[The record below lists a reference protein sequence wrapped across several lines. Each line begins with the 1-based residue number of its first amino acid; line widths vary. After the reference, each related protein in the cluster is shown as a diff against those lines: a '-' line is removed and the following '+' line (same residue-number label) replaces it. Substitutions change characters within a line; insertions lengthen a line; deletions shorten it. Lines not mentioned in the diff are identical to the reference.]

1 MAPFLA
7 RPAYAPLAR
16 PHDPPRA
23 SPFPKPPPGLVGVE
37 AVPGYLG
44 AGAITRVAQRLGLS
58 LANVDARM
66 TIDDVLDEMDLQAYL
81 ADVDNPPQGP
91 PKK

>member
-1 MAPFLA
+1 M
-7 RPAYAPLAR
+7 
-16 PHDPPRA
+16 
-23 SPFPKPPPGLVGVE
+23 GVA

-44 AGAITRVAQRLGLS
+44 AGALTRVAQRLGLS
-58 LANVDARM
+58 LADVDRRL

-81 ADVDNPPQGP
+81 SDVDNAPQGP